1 MKITRRM
8 LLTAAAMLL
17 ALLGVS
23 CMYSQRSQ
31 PSYQYLI
38 GVSQANLREPW
49 RLVLMRELKE
59 EAAEHPEIRLVFT
72 DATSDS
78 GKQAEDIRRL
88 MEYGVDLLIVSPAD
102 VEEITPLLSQIHQQI
117 PVIMMDRV
125 VEGYDYTLFIGPDNE
140 YVGRQAG
147 RAVQQLVG
155 DGPCHVLELTGLEY
169 SASEARST
177 GFAQQMKKTG
187 ATITQLPV
195 DPTSKDAAEDAVLAL
210 GPEVCGADVI
220 FAHNDYIA
228 LGASKALQTLGRE
241 DVSIVG
247 IDGFSGSDGGLQL
260 VREGVLDATISCPIG
275 GREAI
280 QYSLDILNQVS
291 GVPKQIILPNYCITK
306 ENVDQYEASLSQQP
320 KKIEGIIRVGYAQ
333 VGTESG
339 WRLANN
345 ESIRKAA
352 RELDIDLTMID
363 ADNDQQAQLE
373 AVRQFIRDDMDVIAI
388 SPITGDGWDEVL
400 QEAKEAGIPVL
411 LSDRMINV
419 EQDDLFRTFIGA
431 DFVEEGRRAARW
443 MVQNVPAKDKPVKIL
458 EIQGS
463 PGASPTVER
472 KRGFEQ
478 ILRENSGYSIVY
490 SQNGEYTREGGREVV
505 EQYLS
510 NRSWDIDVIFSHNDD
525 MALGAVQA
533 LEEAGIQPG
542 RDVKIISIDG
552 ISEALDALHKGK
564 INCVVECSPLLGP
577 QLMKAVTDLMQGK
590 ELPLRFITDERV
602 FTQDTPPEEM
612 KNRAY

>member
-1 MKITRRM
+1 MKVTRQIV
-8 LLTAAAMLL
+8 LIAAAALL

-23 CMYSQRSQ
+23 CMYDQRNQ
-31 PSYQYLI
+31 PGYQYLI

-59 EAAEHPEIRLVFT
+59 EAARHPEIRLVFT

-78 GKQAEDIRRL
+78 DKQAEDIRCL

-102 VEEITPLLSQIHQQI
+102 VEKIMPLLPQIHRQI
-117 PVIMMDRV
+117 PVVVMDRMA
-125 VEGYDYTLFIGPDNE
+125 EGYDYTLFIGPDNE

-147 RAVQQLVG
+147 RAVQQLMG
-155 DGPCHVLELTGLEY
+155 DRPCHVLELTGLEY
-169 SASEARST
+169 SASEARSS
-177 GFAQQMKKTG
+177 GFAQQMKKTD
-187 ATITQLPV
+187 AAITQLPV
-195 DPTSKDAAEDAVLAL
+195 DPASKDAAEDAVLAL

-228 LGASKALQTLGRE
+228 LGAYKALHALGRE
-241 DVSIVG
+241 DVRVVG

-280 QYSLDILNQVS
+280 HYSLDILNHVS

-306 ENVDQYEASLSQQP
+306 ENVDEYEETLAQQP

-352 RELDIDLTMID
+352 RNLDIDLTMID

-388 SPITGDGWDEVL
+388 SPITGEGWDEVL
-400 QEAKEAGIPVL
+400 QEAKAAGIPVL

-419 EQDDLFRTFIGA
+419 KQDDLFRTFIGA

-443 MVQNVPAKDKPVKIL
+443 MVKHMPVKDGQVNIL

-463 PGASPTVER
+463 PGASPTIER

-478 ILRENSGYSIVY
+478 IIRENSGYRIVY
-490 SQNGEYTREGGREVV
+490 SQNGEYTREGGRAVI
-505 EQYLS
+505 EQYVS
-510 NRSWDIDVIFSHNDD
+510 NRRWDVDVIFSHNDD
-525 MALGAVQA
+525 MALGAIQA

-542 RDVKIISIDG
+542 RDVKIISVDG
-552 ISEALDALHKGK
+552 IGEALDALQKGK

-590 ELPLRFITDERV
+590 ELPLRFITDEQV
-602 FTQDTPPEEM
+602 FTQTTPPEKM